1 MKERTK
7 HIVVKIKGC
16 CFFVKRLLSNTDS
29 HFQTGKEKKKKKL
42 LFSGKNARISLILDL
57 TSVITALVIIK

>member
-29 HFQTGKEKKKKKL
+29 HFQTGKEKKKKKTIVL
-42 LFSGKNARISLILDL
+42 RKKCKNKLNIRFNFSDHCSCNY
-57 TSVITALVIIK
+57 

>member
-29 HFQTGKEKKKKKL
+29 HFQTGKEKKKKKNYC
-42 LFSGKNARISLILDL
+42 SQEKMQE
-57 TSVITALVIIK
+57 